1 MLAERD
7 AMPDR
12 LPPGFSYVEGE
23 PQFDAARHLMLEKPS
38 QSWSL
43 ADVGYEPDRI
53 GQYASPVALLTPVR
67 LLTDEGVT
75 ALQEAIQACMPRS
88 HADQGGA
95 RRLHYCTYHS
105 RFIRDLM
112 HSVEMT
118 DWLSEIFQT
127 PIAPHT
133 IPHLG
138 SQLNLGHD
146 ESGKGKD
153 IVPWHHDRVSFTMV
167 LSMYDPAQIKGGR
180 FEYFYGTR
188 EEARAI
194 LDETGDLP
202 RNRIVSPACM
212 PGTAILMQGSAI
224 MHRGAPMESPGYR
237 ASLVHGYCAR
247 DLTLPDAN
255 RTYFMESDG
264 YGKRFGVTEDQV
276 SPVFTEWA
284 RHKAWVSRA
293 KLGTL
298 MEELPFTE
306 DREVIIA
313 ALREGI
319 ADVEGAITRL
329 EEGAVS
335 RERMRE
341 QYVRDDELQMA
352 TPPFMSAHAAKI

>member
-23 PQFDAARHLMLEKPS
+23 PAFDAARHLMLEKPA

-43 ADVGYEPDRI
+43 EDVGYDPARI

-67 LLTDEGVT
+67 LLTDEGVA
-75 ALQEAIQACMPRS
+75 ALQQAIEACMPRS
-88 HADQGGA
+88 HADQGRA

-105 RFIRDLM
+105 RFIHDLM
-112 HSVEMT
+112 HSVEVT
-118 DWLSEIFQT
+118 DWLSGIFQT

-133 IPHLG
+133 MPHLG

-146 ESGKGKD
+146 EPGKD

-167 LSMYDPAQIKGGR
+167 LSMYDPSKVRGGR
-180 FEYFYGTR
+180 FEYFFGTR
-188 EEARAI
+188 EEAKEI
-194 LDETGDLP
+194 LDEAGDLP

-212 PGTAILMQGSAI
+212 PGTACLMQGSAI
-224 MHRGAPMESPGYR
+224 MHRGAPMEAPGYR
-237 ASLVHGYCAR
+237 ASLVHSYCAR
-247 DLTLPDAN
+247 DLSLPDAN
-255 RTYFMESDG
+255 RTYFTGS
-264 YGKRFGVTEDQV
+264 RFGVPEGQV

-306 DREVIIA
+306 DRTAIIA

-319 ADVEGAITRL
+319 ADVQGAIARL
-329 EEGAVS
+329 EEGEVS

-352 TPPFMSAHAAKI
+352 TPPFMPGHTAKG